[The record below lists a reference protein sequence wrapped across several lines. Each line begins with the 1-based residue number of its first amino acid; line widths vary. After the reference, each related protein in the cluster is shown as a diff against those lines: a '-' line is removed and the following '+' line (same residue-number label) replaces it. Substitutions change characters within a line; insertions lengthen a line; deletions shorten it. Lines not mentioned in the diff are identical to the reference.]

1 MHTEAFKKL
10 IMAALREDRAAQD
23 ATTRPLA
30 GPNDMIKGQLIAKA
44 DGVLCGLGIFTDVFK
59 ILDKRCVVRPRFNDG
74 QKVSSGRIIA
84 QVAGPVR
91 AVLAGERTALN
102 FVQHM
107 SGIATLTAK
116 YVRETA
122 GTKAKIFD
130 TRKTLPGLRALQK
143 YAVRCGGGVNH
154 RMNLSDMALIKDN
167 HLKLAYGIEDA
178 VTRIR
183 KAKSGITVEVE
194 CDTLEQVNEAVV
206 SGAEIILLD
215 NMTVPTL
222 RKAIAVIRKTK
233 RSIAIE
239 ISGGV
244 NLATVK
250 TFARLGVDRISVG
263 ALTHSVP
270 ALDISLELGASPR
283 L

>member
-1 MHTEAFKKL
+1 MEAFKEL
-10 IMAALREDRAAQD
+10 IRAALREDRAAQD
-23 ATTRPLA
+23 VTTRPLA
-30 GPNDMIKGQLIAKA
+30 GPNDTIKGQLIAKA
-44 DGVLCGLGIFTDVFK
+44 DGVLCGAGIFRDVFK
-59 ILDKRCVVRPRFNDG
+59 ILDKRCSVRARFNDG
-74 QKVSSGRIIA
+74 QKVRSGQVIA

-116 YVRETA
+116 YVRETR

-154 RMNLSDMALIKDN
+154 RMNLEEMALIKDN
-167 HLKLAYGIEDA
+167 HLKLAHGMEAA
-178 VTRIR
+178 VARIR
-183 KAKSGITVEVE
+183 KAKPGITVEVE

-206 SGAEIILLD
+206 SGAGIILLD
-215 NMTVPTL
+215 NMPVPVL

-244 NLATVK
+244 NLATIK